1 MPRFY
6 CPTPITPGE
15 LLDLPASAARHVQVL
30 RLQPGDVITL
40 FNGGPDVPSSI
51 GGEYEATVTQ
61 MGRSHVQVQVGAHM
75 AVEREA
81 ALQVHL
87 AVGMPANERMD
98 WLVEKAT
105 ELGVSVL
112 WPVITRHTVAQRV
125 NIERLT
131 AHAREAAEQCERLT
145 APEVREPVALEKAL
159 AAWPKERLLFHAD
172 ESGKGA
178 PIAQALTGRKEAPHA
193 FLIGPEGGFAPAELD
208 LLAQCAFVVPIG
220 LGPRLLRAETAALA
234 ALSCRQAL
242 CGAWDDRPPPRPH
255 L

>member
-1 MPRFY
+1 MTGALRPKLRLFTSAALSEGGVVDLDKDQAHY
-6 CPTPITPGE
+6 LRNVMRAGPGE
-15 LLDLPASAARHVQVL
+15 AVA
-30 RLQPGDVITL
+30 L
-40 FNGGPDVPSSI
+40 FNGRDGEWRAEVDGLSKSS
-51 GGEYEATVTQ
+51 GLLRVTS
-61 MGRSHVQVQVGAHM
+61 RLRVQEPGSDLWLLFAPLKKDPV
-75 AVEREA
+75 
-81 ALQVHL
+81 
-87 AVGMPANERMD
+87 D